1 MSFKSITLTV
11 ATIGVGLALPGAALG
26 APVAGDT
33 TYYANAQAGSADDS
47 SDLGA
52 NYSSVNAITGNSGD
66 ASDSHGAYYSSV
78 NAITGNS
85 GDASDSG
92 GRVAAGLA
100 HRTPTEL
107 AQSTAGSQSALA
119 LRRDGSQA
127 EPFVANV
134 GASAPAASSGDGFDW
149 ESAAVGAGVAIAMMA
164 LGGAALIAVR
174 RHRPRPVSA
183 SAS

>member
-1 MSFKSITLTV
+1 MSFKSMSLVAVGVCALAIPASVASAQGGSGDSTV
-11 ATIGVGLALPGAALG
+11 PPGA
-26 APVAGDT
+26 D
-33 TYYANAQAGSADDS
+33 
-47 SDLGA
+47 
-52 NYSSVNAITGNSGD
+52 YSSVNAITGNSDD
-66 ASDSHGAYYSSV
+66 ASDA
-78 NAITGNS
+78 
-85 GDASDSG
+85 G
-92 GRVAAGLA
+92 GGVAAGLA